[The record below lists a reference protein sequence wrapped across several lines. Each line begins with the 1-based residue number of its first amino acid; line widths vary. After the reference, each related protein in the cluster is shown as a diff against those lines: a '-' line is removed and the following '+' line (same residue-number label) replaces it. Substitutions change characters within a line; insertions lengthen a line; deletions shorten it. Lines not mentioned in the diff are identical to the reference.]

1 MGRLRFRQAKAW
13 DARTILEIKQAAIDS
28 IDTGEYT
35 DQQLDAWRPDDNA
48 IGDFRRA
55 IRSDRFVI
63 LLAERDGE
71 PAGYGVLNTKT
82 NYIDAIFIHP
92 DYTGEGIASSLV
104 KQFET
109 RARMQDLPE
118 ITIVSSMNARSF
130 YQSLDYWDF
139 GTKTRTINGTEIEF
153 AIMRKIFNFDSEP

>member
-1 MGRLRFRQAKAW
+1 MGRVRFRQARAW
-13 DARTILEIKQAAIDS
+13 DAKAILKIKQAAIDS
-28 IDTGEYT
+28 IETGEYT
-35 DQQLDAWRPDDNA
+35 AEQLDAWRPDDDA

-63 LLAERDGE
+63 LLAEDDGE
-71 PAGYGVLNTKT
+71 PAGYGVLNTKM
-82 NYIDAIFIHP
+82 NRIDAIFIHP
-92 DYTGEGIASSLV
+92 DHTGEGIASSLV

-109 RARMQDLPE
+109 RAQMQELPE

-139 GTKTRTINGTEIEF
+139 GTKTRTINGIEIEF
-153 AIMRKIFNFDSEP
+153 AIMRKIFSFNTP